1 MGNGDRFVYVTFIRT
16 TPERLWDALTKPEFT
31 RKYWFGSSLDSTWGP
46 GASWQLKTPDGGLTD
61 SGTVVKIDKPR
72 RLVLSWKHERFP
84 EMRDDENARAIFEL
98 EPQGDI
104 VKLTVY
110 LTDLGNFALVN
121 ESMAA
126 YFSPPYPARAA
137 VGVASLPRGALV
149 EMDAIMHLE

>member
-104 VKLTVY
+104 VKLTV
-110 LTDLGNFALVN
+110 TH
-121 ESMAA
+121 ESDKRD
-126 YFSPPYPARAA
+126 SKLIK
-137 VGVASLPRGALV
+137 GVSGGWPIILASLKSL
-149 EMDAIMHLE
+149 LETGESIERTRSFPKGL